1 MASLSNRSG
10 GGAND
15 ASLLEDED
23 YDIYDGLE
31 NDDYDI
37 SEEQLTF
44 CDAFDITLRGRVN
57 IRSQLLLK
65 QLLLFVVAKAV
76 VTGRE
81 HGEDGFPK
89 SQPGS
94 RAI

>member
-1 MASLSNRSG
+1 MLHQQANVPAQFMASLSNRSG

-44 CDAFDITLRGRVN
+44 CDAFDITLRGRVRKYDYLTN
-57 IRSQLLLK
+57 AYCQ
-65 QLLLFVVAKAV
+65 
-76 VTGRE
+76 
-81 HGEDGFPK
+81 
-89 SQPGS
+89 
-94 RAI
+94 